1 MNQKD
6 SLTHYGVLGMRWGFR
21 KDKTGRHR
29 PTEEVIRERTLST
42 GKKVP
47 TSAKALYKKRHSY
60 TPKEMKEA
68 LEWMNMEQQLKDI
81 SKKQQ
86 AEGQRIVKRALA
98 FGDTMNKVYNLYNSP
113 AGKAIRTVI
122 MGEKIRKE
130 FIK

>member
-1 MNQKD
+1 MKKND

-21 KDKTGRHR
+21 KDRNGRHR
-29 PTEEVIRERTLST
+29 PTKEVVNERTLST

-47 TSAKALYKKRHSY
+47 TSAKSLYKNRHNY

-68 LEWMNMEQQLKDI
+68 LEWMNMEQQLKEI

-86 AEGQRIVKRALA
+86 SEGQRIVKRVLA
-98 FGDTMNKVYNLYNSP
+98 FGDTMNKAYNLYNSP
-113 AGKAIRTVI
+113 AGKAIRTAI

-130 FIK
+130 SIK